1 MNTVTSKSLTA
12 CIVLACIFAQGQALA
27 VPTLYTDPT
36 AFSSAISGMGTP
48 TVINFED
55 IDASPV
61 NNTFSGRT
69 SFNGAYYAG
78 QGVTFS
84 NPNGYPMYIAPGGLF
99 WDASNSLSVA
109 RFPYDPYQPSTWNDD
124 DDLVVDLN
132 PGFEVVGF
140 TLVDNNSRGTDE
152 FVQFLDSGG
161 GVIAQVGLPADYAPY
176 RAFIGIVSVGTPVAT
191 INIVEAPNDGDD
203 VAYDD
208 FILVPG
214 ATVIPVPAALVLGAI
229 GAGLVG
235 WLRRRRAL

>member
-1 MNTVTSKSLTA
+1 MNTVIRKSLTA

-27 VPTLYTDPT
+27 VPTLYTNPT

-55 IDASPV
+55 IDASPATY
-61 NNTFSGRT
+61 TFSDHT
-69 SFNGAYYAG
+69 PFNGAYYAG

-84 NPNGYPMYIAPGGLF
+84 NPNGYLMYIAPGDLT
-99 WDASNSLSVA
+99 WNASNSLSVA
-109 RFPYDPYQPSTWNDD
+109 RFPFDTYYPSTWNDD
-124 DDLVVDLN
+124 DDLVVALK
-132 PGFEVVGF
+132 PGFEAAGL
-140 TLVDNNSRGTDE
+140 TLVDNNSRGADE

-161 GVIAQVGLPADYAPY
+161 GVIAQAGLPANYDTY

-214 ATVIPVPAALVLGAI
+214 ATVIPVPGALVLGAI
-229 GAGLVG
+229 GAGFVG
-235 WLRRRRAL
+235 YLRRRRTL